1 MDTGRAISESWHRVG
16 VFPTKAEFNEYIN
29 SHPEGLRSGKN
40 SKAQNGCVL
49 PASSATTDL
58 QCLALCRYVG
68 WKCKRCCDPEDAK
81 VHPTT
86 GKKNYNQVAPKC
98 GIIYREGKY
107 VRTGTMAHSGT
118 GRALSASSGTEAKQ
132 NMYELV
138 GGEIVLE
145 RKRVRGS
152 TGNHV
157 SMNPT
162 CEMFGVITPPN

>member
-1 MDTGRAISESWHRVG
+1 M
-16 VFPTKAEFNEYIN
+16 P
-29 SHPEGLRSGKN
+29 
-40 SKAQNGCVL
+40 
-49 PASSATTDL
+49 
-58 QCLALCRYVG
+58 
-68 WKCKRCCDPEDAK
+68 KCTLSQA
-81 VHPTT
+81 
-86 GKKNYNQVAPKC
+86 KKNYNQVAPKC

-118 GRALSASSGTEAKQ
+118 GRALSASSGTEATQ
-132 NMYELV
+132 NTYELV